1 MKKTYFAPET
11 EVVILQSQLTLMAGS
26 LTLTD
31 TDGLADFGDGGDVI
45 GEDLDIGEADSRDFF
60 GDEEDYSY

>member
-26 LTLTD
+26 PTLTE
-31 TDGLADFGDGGDVI
+31 TDGLEGFGDGGGVI
-45 GEDLDIGEADSRDFF
+45 GEDLDTGDADGREFDFYED
-60 GDEEDYSY
+60 DEF

>member
-26 LTLTD
+26 PILTETE
-31 TDGLADFGDGGDVI
+31 GLAGFGDGGGVI
-45 GEDLDIGEADSRDFF
+45 GEDLDIGDADGREFDFYED
-60 GDEEDYSY
+60 DEF